1 MTGKNPIVSLLNG
14 LLDHIPDPYISGQD
28 NDLSKQFTHEVE
40 RYQQEAQRFQTIK
53 QHLDEIPDK
62 HMADGNFS

>member
-40 RYQQEAQRFQTIK
+40 RYKLEAQRFQTIK
-53 QHLDEIPDK
+53 QHLHEIPNEYV
-62 HMADGNFS
+62 ADDDL